1 MNEKKFILS
10 EEQLDKALDFAALG
24 GAGLIPREDTN
35 DMLSK
40 LPEEIQERALSSA
53 IAAAMIRTKGL
64 SGALVSITKNMDK

>member
-24 GAGLIPREDTN
+24 GSGLIPREDTN

-53 IAAAMIRTKGL
+53 IAAAMIRTKGPF
-64 SGALVSITKNMDK
+64 GALVGIIKNMDK